1 MFLGPL
7 YLALV
12 WFYKELLLNDNVLGG
27 QLYEPPCSNRLINL
41 QQEVI
46 VTAVVHVTHNTV
58 VTGYTV
64 LFIHESIGIV
74 IKYSCM
80 IHCNVN
86 TIVARIIPCMISC
99 MTVAPGV

>member
-1 MFLGPL
+1 MWDSEKHLRRQRAFAFGKW
-7 YLALV
+7 ARKV
-12 WFYKELLLNDNVLGG
+12 
-27 QLYEPPCSNRLINL
+27 CSGDACGRCM
-41 QQEVI
+41 
-46 VTAVVHVTHNTV
+46 A
-58 VTGYTV
+58 GYTV

-80 IHCNVN
+80 ILCNVN

>member
-1 MFLGPL
+1 MCDPNKSLG
-7 YLALV
+7 ASV
-12 WFYKELLLNDNVLGG
+12 KG
-27 QLYEPPCSNRLINL
+27 YEIHEDKACIMHRKQSPNFS
-41 QQEVI
+41 
-46 VTAVVHVTHNTV
+46 
-58 VTGYTV
+58 GYTV

-80 IHCNVN
+80 ILCNVN